1 MATMA
6 GSRESWS
13 IRFLGVGNRLAGT
26 SWPDSLEMKMT
37 RPQFFFSIPG
47 KYFRCE
53 TDTTQ
58 HIYLEKSHPICV
70 GDFLKPQEAFDP
82 LILHCEHQQARS

>member
-1 MATMA
+1 
-6 GSRESWS
+6 
-13 IRFLGVGNRLAGT
+13 
-26 SWPDSLEMKMT
+26 MT
-37 RPQFFFSIPG
+37 RPQIFFSIPG

-70 GDFLKPQEAFDP
+70 EDFPKPQEAFDP
-82 LILHCEHQQARS
+82 LIFTVNIGRPGDKSKE